1 MRNIVRLLTATVA
14 TVFTVCVASAEIG
27 AYTAAQSSA
36 QETIVTIAE
45 RKGGSHSGKGFGS
58 QLGRGIGHLGKGVGN
73 LGKGLG
79 NQLGKGLGGHF
90 GKVFGQGH
98 GGGHGLGNGS
108 GKESA
113 SAGHMHHVGGKG
125 TATHDLARPG
135 ELAEHHGMKHLALDG
150 EHSALV
156 GHTFKTPGGHLN
168 RRLRKL
174 RNRHWHSHYK
184 HVVIVGAIGG
194 AAACD
199 LYCEF
204 DVPDDVYEDFV
215 AAVGGAQAPDVEADE
230 SKADEA
236 RFASL
241 DPEDAAAKRVEQ
253 EHGWNKA
260 VAILEEAAAQEDRE
274 IGEAKKDS
282 KEVAAVIDRPDE
294 QVDVVMD
301 DAGTVEVVIDDADT
315 KEDGKKK

>member
-1 MRNIVRLLTATVA
+1 MRNIVRLLTAAVA
-14 TVFTVCVASAEIG
+14 TLFTVCVASAEIG

-156 GHTFKTPGGHLN
+156 GHTFKTRGRPSESPV
-168 RRLRKL
+168 RKL
-174 RNRHWHSHYK
+174 RNRHWHSTT
-184 HVVIVGAIGG
+184 
-194 AAACD
+194 
-199 LYCEF
+199 
-204 DVPDDVYEDFV
+204 
-215 AAVGGAQAPDVEADE
+215 
-230 SKADEA
+230 SM
-236 RFASL
+236 S
-241 DPEDAAAKRVEQ
+241 
-253 EHGWNKA
+253 
-260 VAILEEAAAQEDRE
+260 
-274 IGEAKKDS
+274 
-282 KEVAAVIDRPDE
+282 
-294 QVDVVMD
+294 
-301 DAGTVEVVIDDADT
+301 
-315 KEDGKKK
+315 